1 MPGFTVGTYDV
12 GADNREN
19 LLAAINAQNAA
30 EGKPTNYTLAEYG
43 FTDPERVTIPTPM
56 YNTKIKL
63 GPLAATGMIG
73 FKTIYY
79 NRIHASEIGPMK
91 LTWQNEQYLTEMLP
105 RLSQKYGISLQVDDV
120 YEQIIVPPV
129 APETEVSITLNFKDK
144 SVAYYGGTQI
154 ILGTNDPAL
163 EFELP
168 ESLPF
173 KSDLVFYV
181 NNFKRTKN
189 DQNYLESSVLSIASD
204 RMRSRTMN
212 VTNVDATPYVAMVKN
227 TYNDVQRVKLQQYLP
242 FVFTWMVGEAK
253 TIRGVNIYGDVVE
266 INETSNL
273 IVKKNSLVNMN
284 PLDKTELELARTKI
298 MVREGCQDKDGAVY
312 LLVGDPV
319 NNKAVLKK
327 SNDYGDTWADVP
339 LTITNMATFNYA
351 NWDGVI
357 IHDMMVQGK
366 KLSVLVT
373 NPNTY
378 GTHPTKR
385 PDGPAVE
392 EYDLVAGTSD
402 YFPINPEFV
411 TNTAFKLKFDNK
423 SLLRFV
429 SPEAP
434 TDILDVVAVA
444 KTAVSLEQVV
454 VYCHREPALEFTA
467 EIMGS
472 QFLNYAIIGL
482 AAYSK
487 PLAKDPAGK
496 FVSVELMTIVPAA
509 KQNDFFL
516 IETNKRGL
524 TTPMAYGVVTM
535 SGIRKG
541 TQLGG
546 WEESFIDLGGGSQP
560 TMVTVSE
567 KGKRNHYFFSGGN
580 GIYNVKFD
588 ESSPNEFVPSLQRV
602 FDAGAHP
609 GFNLECDIGNGTYL
623 TPSVTENL
631 SMPAVY
637 HDFPDE
643 ESLKLPI
650 GFSFLG
656 RHKVTNE
663 EIWLTAPATGDPL
676 QERLFGAEYKHLGA
690 IPVAVFGDKDSNIY
704 VWTKQQGIY
713 KSSDSG
719 NSWTDAS
726 QTFSY
731 FESKL
736 YIGGAEVELMAKD
749 FLEASLLNKVLY
761 AIVNPKRD
769 VEIFELATN
778 NPAYQLKLDDKV
790 VYRVDFEDPSVVA
803 PFNSNYM
810 TTALNSTSNFSPR
823 KLIGWDTDSTNNIR
837 AAAHYI
843 EAGADETINQ
853 LDIPDSILAD
863 VFETYSDVGFLDR
876 KLVALAFNNATGFD
890 LYTVKNDDT
899 IERTGLKFANTPKF
913 GNFIPKGI
921 VPLWDGSDDAISYTP
936 VMVTSDTKEVL
947 VLERDGIAGG
957 PLTVNLI
964 AFTVPDDTNKPIK
977 WVPMFTSNRTD
988 VYAYQEGNGL
998 FKVEYTWD
1006 GAANKSKIDLVKA
1019 FDTATLNIDTIH
1031 SGAEIGVANKFPYD
1045 ESVIGP
1051 WPARDTVLGDGCDGF
1066 DKRQKL
1072 ADGWGGYYWK
1082 IIEKNSESCG
1092 YIKPVPDN
1100 LGFGGGNFNVQVGP

>member
-30 EGKPTNYTLAEYG
+30 EGTPTNYTLQEFG
-43 FTDPERVTIPTPM
+43 FNDPERVTIPTPKF
-56 YNTKIKL
+56 NTKIKL

-79 NRIHASEIGPMK
+79 NRVHASEIGPMK

-105 RLSQKYGISLQVDDV
+105 RLSQKYGCSFQPDDV

-129 APETEVSITLNFKDK
+129 APETEVNITLNFKET

-163 EFELP
+163 EFETP
-168 ESLPF
+168 ENLPF

-181 NNFKRTKN
+181 NNFIRTKN

-204 RMRSRTMN
+204 RLRSRTMN
-212 VTNVDATPYVAMVKN
+212 VTNVDATPYMALVKN
-227 TYNDVQRVKLQQYLP
+227 TYDDAQRAKLQQYLP

-273 IVKKNSLVNMN
+273 VVKKSSIVTMN
-284 PLDKTELELARTKI
+284 ALDKTELNLARSKI
-298 MVREGCQDKDGAVY
+298 MVREGCQDATGSVY
-312 LLVGDPV
+312 LLVGDPA

-327 SNDYGDTWADVP
+327 SNDYGETWVDVP
-339 LTITNMATFNYA
+339 LTITNMASFNYA
-351 NWDGVI
+351 NWDTVV
-357 IHDMMVQGK
+357 IHDMMVQGN
-366 KLSVLVT
+366 KLSILVT

-385 PDGPAVE
+385 SDGPAVE
-392 EYDLVAGTSD
+392 EFDLVSGACD

-411 TNTAFKLKFDNK
+411 TNTKFKLKFSPSDQ
-423 SLLRFV
+423 LRFV

-434 TDILDVVAVA
+434 TAILDVVAVT
-444 KTAVSLEQVV
+444 KTSHSLEQVV
-454 VYCHREPALEFTA
+454 VYCHREDTQEFTA

-472 QFLNYAIIGL
+472 QFLSYPIRGL

-487 PLAKDPAGK
+487 PLEKDPAGK
-496 FVSVELMTIVPAA
+496 FVSVEMMTIVPSAH
-509 KQNDFFL
+509 QNDFFL

-524 TTPMAYGVVTM
+524 NTAMGYGVVTM

-546 WEESFIDLGGGSQP
+546 WTESFIDLGGGSQP

-580 GIYNVKFD
+580 GIYNVKFE
-588 ESSPNEFVPSLQRV
+588 ESSPNVFVPTSQKV
-602 FDAGAHP
+602 FDVGSHP
-609 GFNLECDIGNGTYL
+609 GFNLECDIGNGSYV
-623 TPSVTENL
+623 TPSLKENL
-631 SMPAVY
+631 QMPAVY

-656 RHKVTNE
+656 RNKVTGKD
-663 EIWLTAPATGDPL
+663 IWLTAPAQGDPL
-676 QERLFGAEYKHLGA
+676 EERVFGGEYKHLGA
-690 IPVAVFGDKDSNIY
+690 MPVAVFGDKDSNIY

-713 KSSDSG
+713 KSSDGG

-726 QTFSY
+726 QTFSN

-736 YIGGAEVELMAKD
+736 YLGGAEVELQPKD
-749 FLEASLLNKVLY
+749 FLEASVMGDIIY
-761 AIVNPKRD
+761 AIVNPKRS
-769 VEIFELATN
+769 VSIFEIATN
-778 NPAYQLKLDDKV
+778 NPNFQLLLDDKV
-790 VYRVDFEDPSVVA
+790 VYRVNFADPAVA
-803 PFNSNYM
+803 VPFNSNYM

-823 KLIGWDTDSTNNIR
+823 KLIGWDTDSNNNIR
-837 AAAHYI
+837 AAAHYT
-843 EAGADETINQ
+843 ELGADETINQ
-853 LDIPDSILAD
+853 LDIPDSILPD
-863 VFETYSDVGFLDR
+863 VFDTYSDVGFLGR
-876 KLVALAFNNATGFD
+876 KLVALAFNAATGFN
-890 LYTVKNDDT
+890 LYTVKDDDT
-899 IERTGLKFANTPKF
+899 IERTGLKFADTPVY
-913 GNFIPKGI
+913 GNFVPKSI
-921 VPLWDGSDDAISYTP
+921 FPLWGGSDDAISYTP
-936 VMVTSDTKEVL
+936 VIITSDTKEVL

-957 PLTVNLI
+957 AMTVSMAALTL
-964 AFTVPDDTNKPIK
+964 AGDTNKPLQ
-977 WVPMFTSNRTD
+977 WVSMFSSNRTE
-988 VYAYQEGNGL
+988 AYVFQEGNGV
-998 FKVEYTWD
+998 FKPEYEWD
-1006 GAANKSKIDLVKA
+1006 GAAGKSNIKMIKL
-1019 FDTATLNIDTIH
+1019 FDTAALNIESIY
-1031 SGAEIGVANKFPYD
+1031 SGAEIGLENKFPYD

-1051 WPARDTVLGDGCDGF
+1051 WPPRDTVLGEGCDGY

-1072 ADGWGGYYWK
+1072 ADGFGGYYWK
-1082 IIEKNSESCG
+1082 VIEKNAESCG
-1092 YIKPVPDN
+1092 FVTPVPGDT
-1100 LGFGGGNFNVQVGP
+1100 GYGGGNFNIGG

>member
-1 MPGFTVGTYDV
+1 MPAFTVGTYDV

-19 LLAAINAQNAA
+19 LLAAINAENAA
-30 EGKPTNYTLAEYG
+30 NGTPTNYSLAEYG
-43 FTDPERVTIPTPM
+43 FNPPERVTIPLPK

-91 LTWQNEQYLTEMLP
+91 LTWQNEQYLSEMLP
-105 RLSQKYGISLQVDDV
+105 RLSQKYGLSIQVDDV

-129 APETEVSITLNFKDK
+129 APETEVNITLNFKES

-168 ESLPF
+168 ENLPF

-181 NNFKRTKN
+181 NNFIRTKN

-204 RMRSRTMN
+204 RLRSRTMN
-212 VTNVDATPYVAMVKN
+212 VSNVDATPYVAMVKN
-227 TYNDVQRVKLQQYLP
+227 TYDDAQRAKLQQYLP
-242 FVFTWMVGEAK
+242 FVFTWMMGESK

-273 IVKKNSLVNMN
+273 IVKKSSLININ
-284 PLDKTELELARTKI
+284 PLNKTELDLVRTKI
-298 MVREGCQDKDGAVY
+298 MVREGCQDETGSVY

-319 NNKAVLKK
+319 NNKVILKK
-327 SNDYGDTWADVP
+327 SNDYGDTWVDVP
-339 LTITNMATFNYA
+339 VTITNMAAFNYA

-392 EYDLVAGTSD
+392 EYDLQSGASD

-411 TNTAFKLKFDNK
+411 TNTNFKLKFDNK
-423 SLLRFV
+423 SVLRFV
-429 SPEAP
+429 SPEAA
-434 TDILDVVAVA
+434 TDILDVIAVA
-444 KTAVSLEQVV
+444 KSSVSLEQVV
-454 VYCHREPALEFTA
+454 VYCHREPSMEFTA

-472 QFLNYAIIGL
+472 QFLNYAITGL

-487 PLAKDPAGK
+487 PLEKDPTGK
-496 FVSVELMTIVPAA
+496 FVSVELLTIVPSAH
-509 KQNDFFL
+509 QNDFFL

-524 TTPMAYGVVTM
+524 NTAMGYGVVTM

-546 WEESFIDLGGGSQP
+546 WTENFIDMGGGSQP
-560 TMVTVSE
+560 SMVTVSE

-580 GIYNVKFD
+580 GVYNVKFE
-588 ESSPNEFVPSLQRV
+588 ESSPNVFVPTLTRI
-602 FDAGAHP
+602 FDAGSHP
-609 GFNLECDIGNGTYL
+609 GFNLECDIGNGTYM
-623 TPSVTENL
+623 TPSVKENL

-637 HDFPDE
+637 HDFPAE

-650 GFSFLG
+650 GFSFMAK
-656 RHKVTNE
+656 HKVTGND
-663 EIWLTAPATGDPL
+663 IWLVAPAEHDPL
-676 QERLFGAEYKHLGA
+676 AERLFGAEYKHLGDM
-690 IPVAVFGDKDSNIY
+690 PVAVFGDKDSNIY

-736 YIGGAEVELMAKD
+736 YIGSAEVELMAKD
-749 FLEASLLNKVLY
+749 FIEASLLDKILY
-761 AIVNPKRD
+761 AVVNPKRD
-769 VEIFELATN
+769 VSIFELATN
-778 NPAYQLKLDDKV
+778 NPNYQLKLDDKV
-790 VYRVDFEDPSVVA
+790 VYRVNFDDPAVTA
-803 PFNSNYM
+803 PFNSNYL

-823 KLIGWDTDSTNNIR
+823 KLIGWDTDSANNIR
-837 AAAHYI
+837 AAAHYS
-843 EAGADETINQ
+843 EAGADETLNQ
-853 LDIPDSILAD
+853 LDIPVAILPD
-863 VFETYSDVGFLDR
+863 VFDTYSDVGFLDR
-876 KLVALAFNNATGFD
+876 KLVALAFNNATGYD

-899 IERTGLKFANTPKF
+899 LERTGLKFANTPKF
-913 GNFIPKGI
+913 GNFVPKSI
-921 VPLWDGSDDAISYTP
+921 VPLWDGNDDAISYTP
-936 VMVTSDTKEVL
+936 IMVTSDTKEVL
-947 VLERDGIAGG
+947 ILERDGIAGG
-957 PLTVNLI
+957 AMTVNMI
-964 AFTVPDDTNKPIK
+964 AFTVADDTNKPIN
-977 WVPMFTSNRTD
+977 WLPMFSSNRTD
-988 VYAYQEGNGL
+988 VLAFQEGNGI
-998 FKVEYTWD
+998 FRVKYGWD
-1006 GAANKSKIDLVKA
+1006 GATGKSTITMEKI
-1019 FDTATLNIDTIH
+1019 FDTATLNIEAVY
-1031 SGAEIGVANKFPYD
+1031 SGAEIGLPNQFPYD
-1045 ESVIGP
+1045 EAVIGP
-1051 WPARDTVLGDGCDGF
+1051 WPPRDTVLGEGCDGY

-1072 ADGWGGYYWK
+1072 ADGFGGYYWK
-1082 IIEKNSESCG
+1082 VIEKNAESCG
-1092 YIKPVPDN
+1092 YVKPVPDN
-1100 LGFGGGNFNVQVGP
+1100 MGFGGGNFNVQTGP

>member
-19 LLAAINAQNAA
+19 LLAAVNAQNAA
-30 EGKPTNYTLAEYG
+30 EGNPTNYTLDEFR
-43 FTDPERVTIPTPM
+43 FTDPKRVTIPTPK
-56 YNTKIKL
+56 YNTAIKL

-79 NRIHASEIGPMK
+79 NRIHASEIGPLK
-91 LTWQNEQYLTEMLP
+91 ITWQNEQYLTEMLP
-105 RLSQKYGISLQVDDV
+105 RLSEKYGISLQVDDV

-129 APETEVSITLNFKDK
+129 APETEVSVTLNFKET

-168 ESLPF
+168 ENLPF

-181 NNFKRTKN
+181 NNFVPTKN
-189 DQNYLESSVLSIASD
+189 DQHYLESSVLSIASD

-212 VTNVDATPYVAMVKN
+212 VSNVDATPYVAMVKN
-227 TYNDVQRVKLQQYLP
+227 TYDAAQRAKLQQYLP
-242 FVFTWMVGEAK
+242 FVFTWMVNESK

-273 IVKKNSLVNMN
+273 IVKKNTLVNIN
-284 PLDKTELELARTKI
+284 PLDKTELDLARSKI

-312 LLVGDPV
+312 LIVGDPA

-327 SNDYGDTWADVP
+327 SNDWGDTWVDVP
-339 LTITNMATFNYA
+339 LTVTNRAAFNYA
-351 NWDGVI
+351 NWDTVI
-357 IHDMMVQGK
+357 IHDMMVQGT

-392 EYDLVAGTSD
+392 EYNLVDGTSD

-411 TNTAFKLKFDNK
+411 TNTKFKLKFDNK
-423 SLLRFV
+423 SQMRFV

-434 TDILDVVAVA
+434 TDILDVVAVT
-444 KTAVSLEQVV
+444 KSSVSLETVV
-454 VYCHREPALEFTA
+454 VYCHREPTLEFTA

-472 QFLNYAIIGL
+472 RYINYGITGI

-487 PLAKDPAGK
+487 PLEKDPAGK

-524 TTPMAYGVVTM
+524 NTPMAYGVVTL

-546 WEESFIDLGGGSQP
+546 WSENFVDLGGGSQP
-560 TMVTVSE
+560 AMVTVSE

-580 GIYNVKFD
+580 GIYNVKFE
-588 ESSPNEFVPSLQRV
+588 ESSPNVYVPTLQRI
-602 FDAGAHP
+602 FDAGSHP

-623 TPSVTENL
+623 TPSVKENL
-631 SMPAVY
+631 QMPAVY

-650 GFSFLG
+650 GFSFMA

-663 EIWLTAPATGDPL
+663 EIWLTAPAMGDPL
-676 QERLFGAEYKHLGA
+676 QERLFGGEYKHLGDM
-690 IPVAVFGDKDSNIY
+690 PVAVFGDKDSNVY

-736 YIGGAEVELMAKD
+736 YIGGSEVELKAAD
-749 FLEASLLNKVLY
+749 FLEASLLDKILY
-761 AIVNPKRD
+761 AIVNPKRTL
-769 VEIFELATN
+769 EIFELATN
-778 NPAYQLKLDDKV
+778 NPTYQLQLDDKV
-790 VYRVDFEDPSVVA
+790 VYRVNFEDPAVA
-803 PFNSNYM
+803 EPFNSNYM

-823 KLIGWDTDSTNNIR
+823 KLIGWDTDSANNIR
-837 AAAHYI
+837 AAAQYV
-843 EAGADETINQ
+843 EAGADETLNQ
-853 LDIPDSILAD
+853 LEIPDAILPD
-863 VFETYSDVGFLDR
+863 IFETYSDAGFLKR
-876 KLVALAFNNATGFD
+876 KLVALGFGAATGYN
-890 LYTVKNDDT
+890 LYTVKEDDT
-899 IERTGLKFANTPKF
+899 VERTGLKFATTPQF
-913 GNFIPKGI
+913 GNFVPKNI
-921 VPLWDGSDDAISYTP
+921 VPLWDGNDDAISYTP
-936 VMVTSDTKEVL
+936 IIVTSEGKEVL

-957 PLTVNLI
+957 AMTVNLA
-964 AFTVPDDTNKPIK
+964 AFTLDGDTNKPVK
-977 WVPMFTSNRTD
+977 WIPMFSSNRTD
-988 VYAYQEGNGL
+988 MYVFQEDNGL
-998 FKVEYTWD
+998 FRVQYVWD
-1006 GAANKSKIDLVKA
+1006 GATSKSKIEMVKM
-1019 FDTATLNIDTIH
+1019 FDTAALNIAAVY
-1031 SGAEIGVANKFPYD
+1031 SGAEIGLENKFPYD

-1051 WPARDTVLGDGCDGF
+1051 WPARDTVLGEGCDGY

-1072 ADGWGGYYWK
+1072 ADGFGGYYWK
-1082 IIEKNSESCG
+1082 VIEKNSETCG
-1092 YIKPVPDN
+1092 YVKPVPDN
-1100 LGFGGGNFNVQVGP
+1100 LGYGGGNFNIGG